1 MKNKENV
8 KDKVVVIRISQSEK
22 EAIKQKAK
30 KDNTTLSKYIIKKS
44 IQD

>member
-1 MKNKENV
+1 MKNKEQV
-8 KDKVVVIRISQSEK
+8 KDKVVVIRISQAEK
-22 EAIKQKAK
+22 EAIQTKAK